1 MDLIGFI
8 VFHFVF
14 TAMQMKKY
22 LRNMNHPM
30 FEFYAGILDLIFIL
44 ASFVYQFSRRDAM
57 RMLRMG
63 ALSLK

>member
-1 MDLIGFI
+1 MDLIG

-22 LRNMNHPM
+22 LRNMNSPM
-30 FEFYAGILDLIFIL
+30 SEFYAGILDLIFIL
-44 ASFVYQFSRRDAM
+44 ASFVYQFSRRDSM

-63 ALSLK
+63 APSLK